1 MLSEMIIE
9 GPMKYDFTVT
19 VKLGENPLGKSLIV
33 LLYNNSVV
41 IAQNPN
47 KEELKQQMNE
57 LKCKCPVWVQ

>member
-33 LLYNNSVV
+33 LLYNNVV

-47 KEELKQQMNE
+47 NEELKQQMNE
-57 LKCKCPVWVQ
+57 LEM

>member
-1 MLSEMIIE
+1 MIIE

-33 LLYNNSVV
+33 LLYNNNVV

-47 KEELKQQMNE
+47 NEELKQQMNE
-57 LKCKCPVWVQ
+57 LEM